1 VRARLDAEGLV
12 VALLGQPGTGHLGGS
27 LYAREIHGLRGHGQP
42 PAVDLVAERALHEAV
57 RRLVRGD
64 LLAVAHDLSDG
75 GLLVA
80 LAELSL
86 PPRPGQPGVGG
97 GYVVTDSAP
106 AQLFGEDHGRA
117 LVAFAPEAEA
127 AVRAALEGVPM
138 TVLGRS
144 GGVAFCVADADG
156 APVVQLEVDALRA
169 AWEAP
174 LPTWLEA

>member
-1 VRARLDAEGLV
+1 M
-12 VALLGQPGTGHLGGS
+12 GGS

-42 PAVDLVAERALHEAV
+42 PAVDLLAERALHEAL
-57 RRLVRGD
+57 RRLVRAD

-86 PPRPGQPGVGG
+86 PPRPGQPGVGAA
-97 GYVVTDSAP
+97 YVVADCDP

-127 AVRAALEGVPM
+127 AVRAALGSVPM

-144 GGVAFCVADADG
+144 GGTSFRITDATRT
-156 APVVQLEVDALRA
+156 PVEHVEVDALRA
-169 AWEAP
+169 AWETP
-174 LPTWLEA
+174 LPSWLEA